1 MSDQQQT
8 AKVIKAEPSEE
19 SSEEPRTSRTVSG
32 RRRLAFKPLTAI
44 KRKRTFSRYEL
55 PECLEEASGNLRWQE
70 GVYFEN
76 AKGVA
81 SIALVATRML
91 RDMLY
96 SHEQMTARDTQ
107 EMEHFLNY
115 VGDERDIRRYTEGL
129 RLIGKN
135 NNETSDTRF
144 RDIFKGDRT
153 STS

>member
-19 SSEEPRTSRTVSG
+19 SSEEPRTSRT
-32 RRRLAFKPLTAI
+32 
-44 KRKRTFSRYEL
+44 
-55 PECLEEASGNLRWQE
+55 
-70 GVYFEN
+70 
-76 AKGVA
+76 GVA

-96 SHEQMTARDTQ
+96 SREQMTARDTQ

-129 RLIGKN
+129 HLIGQN

>member
-1 MSDQQQT
+1 M
-8 AKVIKAEPSEE
+8 
-19 SSEEPRTSRTVSG
+19 
-32 RRRLAFKPLTAI
+32 
-44 KRKRTFSRYEL
+44 
-55 PECLEEASGNLRWQE
+55 EEASGNLRWQE
-70 GVYFEN
+70 GAYFEN

-96 SHEQMTARDTQ
+96 SREQMTARDTQ

-129 RLIGKN
+129 HLIGQN

>member
-1 MSDQQQT
+1 MSDQQQR
-8 AKVIKAEPSEE
+8 AKVIKAEPFEE
-19 SSEEPRTSRTVSG
+19 SSEEPRTLRTVRG
-32 RRRLAFKPLTAI
+32 RLILPFKPSTAI

-70 GVYFEN
+70 GAYFEN

-81 SIALVATRML
+81 SIALVTTRML

-96 SHEQMTARDTQ
+96 SPEQMTARDIQ
-107 EMEHFLNY
+107 EMEHFLSY
-115 VGDERDIRRYTEGL
+115 VGDERDIRMYTEGL
-129 RLIGKN
+129 CLIGKK